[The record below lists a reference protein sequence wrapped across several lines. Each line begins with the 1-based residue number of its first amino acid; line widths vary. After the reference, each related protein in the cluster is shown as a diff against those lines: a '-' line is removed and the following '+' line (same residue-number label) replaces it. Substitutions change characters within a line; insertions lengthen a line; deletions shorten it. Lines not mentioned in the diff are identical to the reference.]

1 MTGHPV
7 RPALLPI
14 LRRLRLALPLGALAL
29 GLPVGTARAEPP
41 PSPAPAAPAAATPCE
56 PPDLEATIG
65 RAVGYLLRAQ
75 NRDGSWGSPASNLFD
90 IYAPIPGSPIA
101 FQVAASSLALSGL
114 LECGV
119 DTPEARTAVETATA
133 WLLGNHG
140 KARRVSA
147 DVLYNVWA
155 QAYALSAFARLLA
168 RTTDPERR
176 ALLVKAAE
184 EQVEL
189 LRRFEFVDGGWGYY
203 NFDVVA
209 RRPEHGS
216 TSFTTASVLV
226 ALAMA
231 RDQGVRVPRRLVDRG
246 LALVETCR
254 KPDWAFAY
262 SWDHRFLPQ
271 GRINKVQ
278 GSLARTPACQLAY
291 LSWERKVPAERV
303 VQALDRLDRSGR
315 FLQIARKYPIPH
327 ETWFQNSG
335 YFCFY
340 GYFYATGLFA
350 HVPEDVAAAHRRKIA
365 AALAPLQEE
374 DGSFWDYQ
382 LYGYHKAYGT
392 GYVLLALARCRPR

>member
-1 MTGHPV
+1 MIPPLRAPGPF
-7 RPALLPI
+7 RAAL
-14 LRRLRLALPLGALAL
+14 LGALAL
-29 GLPVGTARAEPP
+29 GLAVRAAGAAP
-41 PSPAPAAPAAATPCE
+41 PSPVPAAPPPATVAE
-56 PPDLEATIG
+56 PLDLEATLG
-65 RAVGYLLRAQ
+65 RAVGYLVRAQ

-90 IYAPIPGSPIA
+90 IYAPIPGAPIA
-101 FQVAASSLALSGL
+101 FQVASSALALSGL
-114 LECGV
+114 LECGL
-119 DTPEARTAVETATA
+119 DTAEVRAAVEKATR
-133 WLLGNHG
+133 WLLENHG
-140 KARRVSA
+140 KARRISA

-155 QAYALSAFARLLA
+155 QTYALSAFARLLA
-168 RTTDPERR
+168 RTTDPARR
-176 ALLVKAAE
+176 ALYVKASE

-203 NFDVVA
+203 NFDIVA
-209 RRPEHGS
+209 RQPEHGA

-262 SWDHRFLPQ
+262 SWDHRFFPQ

-278 GSLARTPACQLAY
+278 GSLARTPACELAY
-291 LSWERKVPAERV
+291 LSWDRAVPAEHV
-303 VQALDRLDRSGR
+303 VEALDRLDRSGR
-315 FLQIARKYPIPH
+315 FLQIARKYPVPH

-340 GYFYATGLFA
+340 GYFYATGLLPY
-350 HVPEDVAAAHRRKIA
+350 VPAEVAALHRQKIA

-374 DGSFWDYQ
+374 DGSFWDYP

-392 GYVLLALARCRPR
+392 GYVLLALARCRAR